1 MCVTSM
7 GGACGKNSKI
17 PEQKILMP
25 GVEINLFRPAGRARY
40 ECRPLGHVGRCS
52 SVMISSGRRRAGG
65 KSLAVRRTKNRRR
78 V

>member
-40 ECRPLGHVGRCS
+40 EYRPLRHGCGLF
-52 SVMISSGRRRAGG
+52 IG
-65 KSLAVRRTKNRRR
+65 
-78 V
+78 